1 VLAGELGGV
10 GVPRERG
17 AGTLHLVRGDL
28 LAVARAADD
37 DAEAAGIRHD
47 PLGGVGAERD
57 VVVLGVVFVGADVDD
72 LVTLLLES
80 RGQVGLQ
87 LEARVVCCQI
97 NAHVRESDTLVGV
110 FSQEGYQLRLE
121 WGPEG
126 VDALRDCDVLVV
138 VDVLSFTTSV
148 DLVVGNGGQVRPSRW
163 QPASGKT
170 LRPALLVG
178 SSGLVELPSPNGS
191 NLCFLAAETGAH
203 VLAACLRNASAV
215 AKRAQEL
222 GETIG
227 VIPAGE
233 RWGLDILNSGPREFG
248 PLRPCVEDYLGA
260 GAVLAALFPAAL
272 SGKASPE
279 AQLAAAAFRN
289 TDVATAVRE
298 CGSGRELIENGHA
311 ADVDLAIEIGVSDA
325 VPVLVEGVLR

>member
-1 VLAGELGGV
+1 M
-10 GVPRERG
+10 
-17 AGTLHLVRGDL
+17 
-28 LAVARAADD
+28 
-37 DAEAAGIRHD
+37 
-47 PLGGVGAERD
+47 
-57 VVVLGVVFVGADVDD
+57 
-72 LVTLLLES
+72 
-80 RGQVGLQ
+80 
-87 LEARVVCCQI
+87 
-97 NAHVRESDTLVGV
+97 GV
-110 FSQEGYQLRLE
+110 FSQAGYQLKLE
-121 WGPEG
+121 WGLEG
-126 VDALRDCDVLVV
+126 VGALRDCDVLVV

-163 QPASGKT
+163 KPTSGKT
-170 LRPALLVG
+170 LRPASLVG
-178 SSGLVELPSPNGS
+178 RSGLVELPSPNGS

-215 AKRAQEL
+215 ARRAREL

-260 GAVLAALFPAAL
+260 GAVLSAL
-272 SGKASPE
+272 SGDASPE
-279 AQLAAAAFRN
+279 VQLAVAAFRN
-289 TDVATAVRE
+289 TDVADAVRK

-311 ADVDLAIEIGVSDA
+311 ADVELAVEIGVSDA

>member
-1 VLAGELGGV
+1 M
-10 GVPRERG
+10 
-17 AGTLHLVRGDL
+17 
-28 LAVARAADD
+28 
-37 DAEAAGIRHD
+37 
-47 PLGGVGAERD
+47 
-57 VVVLGVVFVGADVDD
+57 
-72 LVTLLLES
+72 
-80 RGQVGLQ
+80 
-87 LEARVVCCQI
+87 
-97 NAHVRESDTLVGV
+97 

-163 QPASGKT
+163 QPASGRT
-170 LRPALLVG
+170 LRPASLVG
-178 SSGLVELPSPNGS
+178 RSGLVELPSPNGS

-248 PLRPCVEDYLGA
+248 PLRPCVEDHLGA
-260 GAVLAALFPAAL
+260 GAVLSAL
-272 SGKASPE
+272 SGDASPE
-279 AQLAAAAFRN
+279 VQLAVAAFRN
-289 TDVATAVRE
+289 TDVADAVRK

-311 ADVDLAIEIGVSDA
+311 ADVELAVEIGVSNA

>member
-1 VLAGELGGV
+1 M
-10 GVPRERG
+10 
-17 AGTLHLVRGDL
+17 
-28 LAVARAADD
+28 
-37 DAEAAGIRHD
+37 
-47 PLGGVGAERD
+47 
-57 VVVLGVVFVGADVDD
+57 
-72 LVTLLLES
+72 
-80 RGQVGLQ
+80 
-87 LEARVVCCQI
+87 
-97 NAHVRESDTLVGV
+97 GV
-110 FSQEGYQLRLE
+110 FSQEGYQLKLE

-126 VDALRDCDVLVV
+126 VNALRDCDVLVV

-163 QPASGKT
+163 KPSSGKT
-170 LRPALLVG
+170 LRPASLVDAT
-178 SSGLVELPSPNGS
+178 GLVELPSPNGS

-215 AKRAQEL
+215 AARAAEL

-227 VIPAGE
+227 VIPGGE

-260 GAVLAALFPAAL
+260 GAVLAALPGSAL
-272 SGKASPE
+272 SGSALSGRASPE
-279 AQLAAAAFRN
+279 AQLAAAAFTG
-289 TDVATAVRE
+289 TDVVTAVRE

-311 ADVDLAIEIGVSDA
+311 ADVDLAVQVDVSGA

>member
-1 VLAGELGGV
+1 
-10 GVPRERG
+10 
-17 AGTLHLVRGDL
+17 
-28 LAVARAADD
+28 
-37 DAEAAGIRHD
+37 
-47 PLGGVGAERD
+47 
-57 VVVLGVVFVGADVDD
+57 
-72 LVTLLLES
+72 
-80 RGQVGLQ
+80 
-87 LEARVVCCQI
+87 
-97 NAHVRESDTLVGV
+97 VGV
-110 FSQEGYQLRLE
+110 FSQEGYQLKLE

-126 VDALRDCDVLVV
+126 VGALRDCDVLVV

-163 QPASGKT
+163 QPTSGKT
-170 LRPALLVG
+170 LRPASLVG
-178 SSGLVELPSPNGS
+178 RSGVVELPSPNGS

-227 VIPAGE
+227 VIPGGE
-233 RWGLDILNSGPREFG
+233 RWGLDVLNSGPREFG

-260 GAVLAALFPAAL
+260 GAVLAGL
-272 SGKASPE
+272 SGTASPE
-279 AQLAAAAFRN
+279 ALLAATAFRN

-311 ADVDLAIEIGVSDA
+311 ADVELAVEIGVSNA
-325 VPVLVEGVLR
+325 VPVLLEGVLR

>member
-1 VLAGELGGV
+1 M
-10 GVPRERG
+10 
-17 AGTLHLVRGDL
+17 
-28 LAVARAADD
+28 
-37 DAEAAGIRHD
+37 
-47 PLGGVGAERD
+47 
-57 VVVLGVVFVGADVDD
+57 
-72 LVTLLLES
+72 
-80 RGQVGLQ
+80 
-87 LEARVVCCQI
+87 
-97 NAHVRESDTLVGV
+97 
-110 FSQEGYQLRLE
+110 FSQAGYQLKLE

-148 DLVVGNGGQVRPSRW
+148 DLVVGNGGQVRPSLW
-163 QPASGKT
+163 KPTSGKT
-170 LRPALLVG
+170 LRPASLVG

-215 AKRAQEL
+215 ARRAQEL

-233 RWGLDILNSGPREFG
+233 RWGLDILNSGPRKFG

-260 GAVLAALFPAAL
+260 GAVLSAL
-272 SGKASPE
+272 SGDASPE
-279 AQLAAAAFRN
+279 VQLAVAAFRN
-289 TDVATAVRE
+289 TAVADAVRK
-298 CGSGRELIENGHA
+298 CGSGRELVENGHA
-311 ADVDLAIEIGVSDA
+311 ADVELAVEIGVSDA